1 MRPETRDRG
10 EQRLDGQYDLVC
22 KRIIRSKEKGQISKS
37 LEWPSLKPGHLLI
50 FRRILATVGGSVDAG
65 SDHQMVF
72 LATTNLRLLVMPS
85 PSVESPGAFG
95 REEKDDGNF
104 ERCKQTFIYMYFV
117 VCIWMV

>member
-1 MRPETRDRG
+1 MG
-10 EQRLDGQYDLVC
+10 SMIWHV
-22 KRIIRSKEKGQISKS
+22 KESSGVKKKGQIFKS

-85 PSVESPGAFG
+85 PSVESGRIRKG
-95 REEKDDGNF
+95 REEDDGNVK
-104 ERCKQTFIYMYFV
+104 RCKQTFIYMYFI
-117 VCIWMV
+117 VCIWRVY